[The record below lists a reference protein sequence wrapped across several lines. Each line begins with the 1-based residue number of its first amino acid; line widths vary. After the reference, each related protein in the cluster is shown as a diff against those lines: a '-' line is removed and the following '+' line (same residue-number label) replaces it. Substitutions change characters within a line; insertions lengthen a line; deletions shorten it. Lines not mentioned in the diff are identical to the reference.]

1 MGDGEKASL
10 RLQFNPQIRL
20 ELHGAT
26 ITSDAGL
33 LAFREL
39 DDALDLTPIASDY
52 LQESRTGRN
61 IRHHL
66 VPLLR
71 QSIYSRLAG
80 YDDTNDAERLSQD
93 PAMRVVV
100 GWQGSDRNA
109 ARTNT
114 MSRFETETLTQEDNL
129 KGLALMNPQWVE
141 LAMAHTPHRRVILD
155 MDSSESPVHGQQE
168 GAAYNGHFEC
178 VCYHPLFLFNQ
189 FGDCEGA
196 TLRPG
201 NVHSADGWQ
210 ELLEPVVKGYQKKG
224 LRLLF
229 RGDAAFA
236 KPELYE
242 YLEQGKIGYAIR
254 LPANQVIQEQIQP
267 LLERPTEW
275 PSREP
280 IVSYHDFA
288 YQAQSW
294 HMPRR
299 VVAKVEWHQGELFP
313 RVGFIVTNLSY
324 PPKGIVRFYNGRGTA
339 EQWIKEGKYALNWT
353 RLSCHKFVANQ
364 GETMAVR
371 PDLQPGQ
378 LYEKAGVA
386 GGYEA
391 LDSEQSSDQA
401 DQDGWATGTPRKEA
415 GVSACRGAGN
425 QGNAD
430 RDTRTDQPASAG
442 TWLAC
447 FESTGISDSYGVV
460 RGK

>member
-1 MGDGEKASL
+1 MGDREKASL

-294 HMPRR
+294 HLPRR

-324 PPKGIVRFYNGRGTA
+324 PPKGIVRFYN
-339 EQWIKEGKYALNWT
+339 
-353 RLSCHKFVANQ
+353 
-364 GETMAVR
+364 TMAVR

-391 LDSEQSSDQA
+391 LDSDQSSDQA

>member
-1 MGDGEKASL
+1 MGDSETAPL
-10 RLQFNPQIRL
+10 RLRFIPKVRL
-20 ELHGAT
+20 EFHGAT

-33 LAFREL
+33 LPIREL
-39 DDALDLTPIASDY
+39 DDALGLTHIASDY
-52 LQESRTGRN
+52 LLESRTGRN

-80 YDDTNDAERLSQD
+80 YDDTNDAERLAQD
-93 PAMRVVV
+93 PAMRGVV

-109 ARTNT
+109 ASTSE
-114 MSRFETETLTQEDNL
+114 MGRFETETLTQEENL
-129 KGLALMNPQWVE
+129 KGLARMNSQWVKN
-141 LAMAHTPHRRVILD
+141 AMAHTSHRRVILD

-189 FGDCEGA
+189 FGDCEGT

-201 NVHSADGWQ
+201 NVHSAEGWQ
-210 ELLEPVVKGYQKKG
+210 EVLEPAVKGYQEKG

-236 KPELYE
+236 KPGLYE
-242 YLEQGKIGYAIR
+242 YLEQEKIGYAIR
-254 LPANQVIQEQIQP
+254 LSANVVLQREIAHLLGRPAK
-267 LLERPTEW
+267 W
-275 PSREP
+275 PSRRP
-280 IVSYHDFA
+280 IVCYHDFT

-294 HMPRR
+294 GVSRR
-299 VVAKVEWHQGELFP
+299 AVAKVEWRQGELLP

-364 GETMAVR
+364 VR
-371 PDLQPGQ
+371 LGLFILAYNPGNLVRRLALPEAIKRWSLTSLQTKLIKTGGRLVRHARRLVFQLAEVLVTREMLAGILERISWLRLAPG
-378 LYEKAGVA
+378 
-386 GGYEA
+386 
-391 LDSEQSSDQA
+391 
-401 DQDGWATGTPRKEA
+401 
-415 GVSACRGAGN
+415 
-425 QGNAD
+425 
-430 RDTRTDQPASAG
+430 
-442 TWLAC
+442 
-447 FESTGISDSYGVV
+447 
-460 RGK
+460 